1 MSHPRQPA
9 RRRRLLSGLALGLA
23 VATAAATASAC
34 SGSSSGLGS
43 PDTTTLRVGVV
54 DSLGVVPFEIGI
66 SANYHSFS
74 DAGLAITEQKFA
86 SQDDEMAALAQ
97 SKIDIAYGEYS
108 QFLSGG
114 TDAANLN
121 LAGQNEL
128 RIVSEAYDAAPNTV
142 ALLVRKGGTAPAL
155 PQKDFCKGSYTVG
168 VTSYF
173 GTEYLALSN
182 WLQAQNTP
190 IALKNCLAIHTF
202 PDATSLI
209 TAVAR
214 GQITAAALQEPYVSA
229 GEINAGLRVAADLAT
244 GNAQDM
250 PVDGYFATSTFV
262 TKYPHTTAIFA
273 SVMAKLQSVGGQ
285 RIAVETA
292 LGTQTGNDPLITAS
306 MQLGTYPTVVLPAKL
321 EIVNRLMNSAGTI
334 SGPLNIATLTD
345 LAGTAS

>member
-9 RRRRLLSGLALGLA
+9 RRRRLLPGLALGLA
-23 VATAAATASAC
+23 VATAAATATAC
-34 SGSSSGLGS
+34 SGGSSGLGS

-66 SANYHSFS
+66 SASYHSFS

-86 SQDDEMAALAQ
+86 NEGDEMSALAQ
-97 SKIDIAYGEYS
+97 NKIDIAYGEYS

-121 LAGQNEL
+121 LAAQNGI
-128 RIVSEAYDAAPNTV
+128 RVVSEAYDAAPDTL
-142 ALLVRKGGTAPAL
+142 ALLVRKGGSLPSL
-155 PQKDFCKGSYTVG
+155 PQKDFCKGSYTIG
-168 VTSYF
+168 VTSFY

-182 WLQAQNTP
+182 WLQSQSTP
-190 IALKNCLAIHTF
+190 VALNSCAAIQQF
-202 PDATSLI
+202 PDATTLI
-209 TAVAR
+209 GAVAR
-214 GQITAAALQEPYVSA
+214 GQVSAAALQEPYVTA
-229 GEINAGLRVAADLAT
+229 GEINAGLRVAVDLAS
-244 GNAQDM
+244 GNAADV
-250 PVDGYFATSTFV
+250 PVDGYFATTSFV

-292 LGTQTGNDPLITAS
+292 LGTQAGNDPLVTAA

-321 EIVNRLMNSAGTI
+321 QIVNQLMNAAGTI
-334 SGPLNIATLTD
+334 NGPLNIATLTN
-345 LAGTAS
+345 LTSS

>member
-23 VATAAATASAC
+23 AAATAATATAC

-66 SANYHSFS
+66 SAGYHSFS

-86 SQDDEMAALAQ
+86 SEGDEMAALAQ
-97 SKIDIAYGEYS
+97 NKIDIAYGEYS

-114 TDAANLN
+114 DDSANLN
-121 LAGQNEL
+121 LAGQNQL

-142 ALLVRKGGTAPAL
+142 ALLVRRGGTTPPL
-155 PQKDFCKGSYTVG
+155 PSKDFCKGSYTIG

-173 GTEYLALSN
+173 STEYLALAN
-182 WLQAQNTP
+182 WLESQSTPVPFKSCQA
-190 IALKNCLAIHTF
+190 IRTF
-202 PDATSLI
+202 ADPTSLI

-214 GQITAAALQEPYVSA
+214 GQVTAAALQEPYVSA
-229 GEINAGLRVAADLAT
+229 GEINAGLRQATDLAIGNAAD
-244 GNAQDM
+244 M
-250 PVDGYFATSTFV
+250 PIDGYFATATFV
-262 TKYPHTTAIFA
+262 SKYPHTTAIFA
-273 SVMAKLQSVGGQ
+273 SVMARLQSVGGQ

-292 LGTQTGNDPLITAS
+292 LGTQTGNDPLITAT
-306 MQLGTYPTVVLPAKL
+306 MQLGTFPTVVLPAKL
-321 EIVNRLMNSAGTI
+321 DIVNQLMNAAGTI
-334 SGPLNIATLTD
+334 SGPLNVATLTD
-345 LAGTAS
+345 LATTS